1 MKEGSMKLNVSKKG
15 NRVDQSVDGDTKLTF
30 KPGSVLRRTKSFL
43 EKEERVIP
51 RGASTSSK

>member
-1 MKEGSMKLNVSKKG
+1 MKLNVSKKG